1 MKPIKKF
8 TFATLATV
16 AALAAA
22 LLFQTSTTQA
32 HDQGQRGGQGQRD
45 DDHER
50 GGRDRDHRDAKVTFT
65 KWITGDPNL
74 PGLLQTLEGVVGGD
88 VGKGIFAGEVLKET
102 IVGDLDE
109 VVAFYHFTG
118 SKHSFS
124 AIIHLKFDLVSLQG
138 VVIGVVTDGWLK
150 GHALKGRM
158 RAIDSFQGHSPAFE
172 ATFEI
177 NRD

>member
-1 MKPIKKF
+1 MKLIKHL
-8 TFATLATV
+8 TFGALAVLVATL
-16 AALAAA
+16 LY
-22 LLFQTSTTQA
+22 QTSITRADA
-32 HDQGQRGGQGQRD
+32 HGQKG
-45 DDHER
+45 
-50 GGRDRDHRDAKVTFT
+50 DRDHRDAKVTLT

-88 VGKGIFAGEVLKET
+88 IGNGTFAGEVLKET

-109 VVAFYHFTG
+109 VVAFYHFNG

-150 GHALKGRM
+150 GHALEGRM
-158 RAIDSFQGHSPAFE
+158 TAIDSFQGHSPAFP

-177 NRD
+177 KGD